1 MPGLRENIEKR
12 LSREPE
18 IDKELAA
25 LIPPLTPE
33 EYSGLEQ
40 SILAEGCR
48 DAIILWNNIIV
59 DGHNRYR
66 ICKAHNI
73 PYRTE
78 TKEFA
83 NRKEVML
90 WMFQNQLS
98 RRNLNDFQR
107 IEIVH
112 KWEGTVKAEAKKRQ
126 GTRNDL
132 EDNIQENLPKSY
144 QSRDTLGAMAGVSGK
159 TYEHAV
165 EVLDKAPEAVTQAVR
180 KNELSINAAYGV
192 IQMPPDKQREVSER
206 IEYGEKPKN
215 AITNVKKK
223 NSKSIVKPHKHLTAL
238 FTATEIEQVAILADV
253 ADTDI
258 ERMIVELVRQALRAE
273 DKQRVIQEH
282 KLQR

>member
-83 NRKEVML
+83 NREEVML

-107 IEIVH
+107 IEIVR
-112 KWEGTVKAEAKKRQ
+112 KWENAVKAEAKKRQ
-126 GTRNDL
+126 EATRFGGGGKITTTV
-132 EDNIQENLPKSY
+132 EEK
-144 QSRDTLGAMAGVSGK
+144 SRDTLGAMAGVSGK

-206 IEYGEKPKN
+206 IEHGEKPKN

-223 NSKSIVKPHKHLTAL
+223 NSQSIVKPHKHLTAL

-282 KLQR
+282 RLQR

>member
-78 TKEFA
+78 TKE
-83 NRKEVML
+83 
-90 WMFQNQLS
+90 
-98 RRNLNDFQR
+98 
-107 IEIVH
+107 
-112 KWEGTVKAEAKKRQ
+112 
-126 GTRNDL
+126 
-132 EDNIQENLPKSY
+132 LPKL
-144 QSRDTLGAMAGVSGK
+144 QSV
-159 TYEHAV
+159 
-165 EVLDKAPEAVTQAVR
+165 VLRVPYR
-180 KNELSINAAYGV
+180 Y
-192 IQMPPDKQREVSER
+192 P
-206 IEYGEKPKN
+206 
-215 AITNVKKK
+215 
-223 NSKSIVKPHKHLTAL
+223 NSVCQYS
-238 FTATEIEQVAILADV
+238 
-253 ADTDI
+253 
-258 ERMIVELVRQALRAE
+258 
-273 DKQRVIQEH
+273 
-282 KLQR
+282 